1 MSPCEIRPVLL
12 TAILSAV
19 VLLPSLGRAGEPRA
33 WDQAEAAALA
43 DQLYEAVKDLRD
55 SVRKAS
61 DPSIA
66 SGQARATHRLSD
78 TLRLIRNE
86 SKHLA
91 ARLAEGAGRD
101 ETFPVFRRIGQLRL
115 QAAEDAR
122 RIMLVQPVLER
133 IDAARSVLEKLEPYY
148 AESGEEP

>member
-1 MSPCEIRPVLL
+1 MSRCEIRPVVLA
-12 TAILSAV
+12 AILSVV
-19 VLLPSLGRAGEPRA
+19 VLLPSIGRAGEPRA
-33 WDQAEAAALA
+33 WDQAEVTALA
-43 DQLYEAVKDLRD
+43 DQLFEAVKDLRE
-55 SVRKAS
+55 SVRRAN
-61 DPSIA
+61 DPGIA

-91 ARLAEGAGRD
+91 SRLTEGAGRD

-122 RIMLVQPVLER
+122 RIMLVQPVLDR
-133 IDAARSVLEKLEPYY
+133 IDVARSVLEKLEPYY